1 MTDQTRWGIHEVQTR
16 NKAIKYRRDL
26 VAKAMETV
34 IMLDETGITDLM
46 IQIEAEYERKYG
58 NNKKNKVVFYP
69 SPFKRGVCLKVKT
82 VTPKKP
88 NSALRKVARVR
99 LSNGMEVT
107 AYIPGIGHNLQEH
120 SVVLLR
126 GGRVKDLPGVRY
138 HIVRG
143 VLDAGGVEGRKQE
156 RSKYGTKRAK

>member
-58 NNKKNKVVFYP
+58 NNKADRNI
-69 SPFKRGVCLKVKT
+69 L
-82 VTPKKP
+82 
-88 NSALRKVARVR
+88 
-99 LSNGMEVT
+99 
-107 AYIPGIGHNLQEH
+107 
-120 SVVLLR
+120 
-126 GGRVKDLPGVRY
+126 
-138 HIVRG
+138 
-143 VLDAGGVEGRKQE
+143 
-156 RSKYGTKRAK
+156 